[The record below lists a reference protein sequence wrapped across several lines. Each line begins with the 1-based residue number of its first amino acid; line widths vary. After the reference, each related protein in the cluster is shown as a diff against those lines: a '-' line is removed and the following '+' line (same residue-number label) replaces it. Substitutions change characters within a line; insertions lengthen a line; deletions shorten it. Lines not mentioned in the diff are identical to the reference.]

1 MPQKCRVK
9 HMCMRLLVQA
19 SGNKHACRVPCL
31 QGALPAALLS
41 VHPSWWL
48 HPSGSMAPA

>member
-31 QGALPAALLS
+31 QHCSLCIRPGGSIHQAVWLLRE
-41 VHPSWWL
+41 H
-48 HPSGSMAPA
+48 